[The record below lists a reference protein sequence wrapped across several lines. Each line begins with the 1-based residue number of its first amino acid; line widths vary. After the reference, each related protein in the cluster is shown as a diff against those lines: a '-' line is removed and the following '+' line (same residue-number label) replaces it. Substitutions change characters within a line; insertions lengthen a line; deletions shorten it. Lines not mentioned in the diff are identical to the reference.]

1 MSSNTTEYGYGG
13 FAMNKKISKQI
24 LVAIMLTSI
33 SAAAGAADTT
43 EHFDATDV
51 VKHAASAE
59 LSDSRK
65 SDVPPELR
73 EKLSQQIHADM
84 AKRAEK
90 AAQKK
95 EADPV
100 IVVGRVPRNEAVQLT
115 LPRTVGMALDYN
127 RDIKMAHYDLK
138 SAEYAINEARA
149 GKMPN
154 INYSF
159 AATRSSSQTGV
170 AGVSTIGNRFTNG
183 LSVSIP
189 LYTGGKVEG
198 MTEIAKLGKTTAQEE
213 VLRVEQQTKLDAI
226 KGYYALLAYKQLKD
240 VYDTSVTNL
249 EGHVRNVTAQYNV
262 GTVAKLD
269 VLTSDVSLANSKTD
283 AVTAA
288 NNVANAEASLDNI
301 LGLPINT
308 RLELADHSLPF
319 NEYNMSL
326 EDALDYAMKYRP
338 EVLQAAL
345 AVEKADENIGVAQSG
360 YRPTVAVGAGRNWFD
375 TDFPG
380 TKNKGWQLQGTVSLP
395 IWDGGA
401 TRAKTKEAKEA
412 FTKARENEQKIREAV
427 QLEVKQAYLAIR
439 SAAQRVQATQTV
451 VNQAT
456 ESFKIATV
464 RYQAGVGINLDVL
477 DAQLNLDKARTNNI
491 QALYDY
497 NVGIATLEKAM
508 GMDVRTG
515 AVIPTNA

>member
-1 MSSNTTEYGYGG
+1 
-13 FAMNKKISKQI
+13 MNKKISKQI

-90 AAQKK
+90 AAKKK

-154 INYSF
+154 VNYSF
-159 AATRSSSQTGV
+159 AVTRSSSQTGV

-308 RLELADHSLPF
+308 RLELADH
-319 NEYNMSL
+319 
-326 EDALDYAMKYRP
+326 K
-338 EVLQAAL
+338 
-345 AVEKADENIGVAQSG
+345 IG
-360 YRPTVAVGAGRNWFD
+360 
-375 TDFPG
+375 
-380 TKNKGWQLQGTVSLP
+380 
-395 IWDGGA
+395 
-401 TRAKTKEAKEA
+401 RASC
-412 FTKARENEQKIREAV
+412 RE
-427 QLEVKQAYLAIR
+427 
-439 SAAQRVQATQTV
+439 RV
-451 VNQAT
+451 
-456 ESFKIATV
+456 
-464 RYQAGVGINLDVL
+464 
-477 DAQLNLDKARTNNI
+477 
-491 QALYDY
+491 
-497 NVGIATLEKAM
+497 
-508 GMDVRTG
+508 
-515 AVIPTNA
+515 

>member
-1 MSSNTTEYGYGG
+1 
-13 FAMNKKISKQI
+13 MNKKISKQI

-43 EHFDATDV
+43 EYFDATDV

-65 SDVPPELR
+65 SAVPPELR

-84 AKRAEK
+84 AKQAEK
-90 AAQKK
+90 AAKK
-95 EADPV
+95 KDADPV
-100 IVVGRVPRNEAVQLT
+100 IVVDRVPRNGVVQLT
-115 LPRTVGMALDYN
+115 LPRTVGMALYYN

-154 INYSF
+154 VNYNF

-170 AGVSTIGNRFTNG
+170 AISNRFTNG

-198 MTEIAKLGKTTAQEE
+198 MTEIAKLDKTTAQEE

-249 EGHVRNVTAQYNV
+249 EGHVRDVTAQYNV

-269 VLTSDVSLANSKTD
+269 ILTSEVSLANSKTD

-288 NNVANAEASLDNI
+288 NNVANAEASLENI

-326 EDALDYAMKYRP
+326 EEALDYAMKYRP

-345 AVEKADENIGVAQSG
+345 AVEKADENISVAQSG
-360 YRPTVAVGAGRNWFD
+360 YRPTVAVSAGRNWFD

-412 FTKARENEQKIREAV
+412 FTKARENEQKVREAV
-427 QLEVKQAYLAIR
+427 QLEVKQAHLAIR
-439 SAAQRVQATQTV
+439 SAAQRVLATQAV
-451 VNQAT
+451 IDQAA

-464 RYQAGVGINLDVL
+464 RYQAGVGIHLDVL

-497 NVGIATLEKAM
+497 DVGIATLEKAM

-515 AVIPTNA
+515 SVIPTND

>member
-1 MSSNTTEYGYGG
+1 
-13 FAMNKKISKQI
+13 MNKKISKQI

-43 EHFDATDV
+43 EHLDATDV

-84 AKRAEK
+84 AKQDEK
-90 AAQKK
+90 AAKK
-95 EADPV
+95 KAADPV
-100 IVVGRVPRNEAVQLT
+100 IVVDRVPRNGVVQLT
-115 LPRTVGMALDYN
+115 LPRTVGMALYYN

-154 INYSF
+154 VNYNF
-159 AATRSSSQTGV
+159 AATRSSSQTG

-198 MTEIAKLGKTTAQEE
+198 MTEIAKLGKMTAQEE

-249 EGHVRNVTAQYNV
+249 EGHIRDVTAQYNV

-269 VLTSDVSLANSKTD
+269 VLTSEVSLANSKTD

-288 NNVANAEASLDNI
+288 NNVANAEASLENI

-326 EDALDYAMKYRP
+326 EEALDYAMKYRP
-338 EVLQAAL
+338 EVLQAVL
-345 AVEKADENIGVAQSG
+345 AVEKADENISVAQSG
-360 YRPTVAVGAGRNWFD
+360 YRPTVAVSAGRNWFD
-375 TDFPG
+375 TYFPG

-412 FTKARENEQKIREAV
+412 FTKARENEQKVREAV

-439 SAAQRVQATQTV
+439 SAAQRVQATQAS
-451 VNQAT
+451 VNQAA

-464 RYQAGVGINLDVL
+464 RYQAGVGIHLDVL

-497 NVGIATLEKAM
+497 DVGIATLEKAM

>member
-1 MSSNTTEYGYGG
+1 
-13 FAMNKKISKQI
+13 MNKKISKQI

-43 EHFDATDV
+43 EHLDATDV

-65 SDVPPELR
+65 SDVSPELR

-90 AAQKK
+90 AAKKK

-154 INYSF
+154 VNYSF

-226 KGYYALLAYKQLKD
+226 KGYYALLAYKQLK
-240 VYDTSVTNL
+240 
-249 EGHVRNVTAQYNV
+249 
-262 GTVAKLD
+262 
-269 VLTSDVSLANSKTD
+269 TD

-345 AVEKADENIGVAQSG
+345 AVEKADENISVAQSG

-412 FTKARENEQKIREAV
+412 FTKARENEQKVREAV

>member
-43 EHFDATDV
+43 EHLDATDV

-84 AKRAEK
+84 AKQDEK
-90 AAQKK
+90 AAKK
-95 EADPV
+95 KDADPV
-100 IVVGRVPRNEAVQLT
+100 IVVDRVPRNGVVQLT
-115 LPRTVGMALDYN
+115 LPRTVGMALYYN

-154 INYSF
+154 VNYNF
-159 AATRSSSQTGV
+159 AATRSSSQTG
-170 AGVSTIGNRFTNG
+170 ARVSTIGNRFTNG

-198 MTEIAKLGKTTAQEE
+198 MTEIAKLGKMTAQEE

-249 EGHVRNVTAQYNV
+249 EGHIRDVTAQYNV

-269 VLTSDVSLANSKTD
+269 VLTSEVSLANSKTD

-288 NNVANAEASLDNI
+288 NNVANAEASLENI

-326 EDALDYAMKYRP
+326 EEALDYAMKYRP

-345 AVEKADENIGVAQSG
+345 AVEKADENISVAQSG
-360 YRPTVAVGAGRNWFD
+360 YRPTVAVSAGRNWFD

-412 FTKARENEQKIREAV
+412 FTKARENEQKVREAV

-439 SAAQRVQATQTV
+439 SAAQRVQATQAS
-451 VNQAT
+451 VNQAA

-464 RYQAGVGINLDVL
+464 RYQAGVGIHLDVL

-497 NVGIATLEKAM
+497 DVGIATLEKAM

>member
-43 EHFDATDV
+43 EHLDATDV

-65 SDVPPELR
+65 SDVSPELR

-95 EADPV
+95 DADPV
-100 IVVGRVPRNEAVQLT
+100 IVVDRVPRNGVVQLT
-115 LPRTVGMALDYN
+115 LPRTVGMALYYN

-154 INYSF
+154 VNYNF

-249 EGHVRNVTAQYNV
+249 EGHIRDVTAQYNV

-269 VLTSDVSLANSKTD
+269 VLTSEVSLANSKTD

-288 NNVANAEASLDNI
+288 NNVANAEASLENI

-308 RLELADHSLPF
+308 RLELA
-319 NEYNMSL
+319 EYNMSL
-326 EDALDYAMKYRP
+326 EEALDYAMKYRP

-345 AVEKADENIGVAQSG
+345 AVEKADENISVAQSG
-360 YRPTVAVGAGRNWFD
+360 YRPTVAVSAGRNWFD

-412 FTKARENEQKIREAV
+412 FTKARENEQKVREAV

-439 SAAQRVQATQTV
+439 SAAQRVQATQAS
-451 VNQAT
+451 VNQAA

-464 RYQAGVGINLDVL
+464 RYQAGVGIHLDVL

-497 NVGIATLEKAM
+497 DVGIATLEKAM

-515 AVIPTNA
+515 SVIPTNA